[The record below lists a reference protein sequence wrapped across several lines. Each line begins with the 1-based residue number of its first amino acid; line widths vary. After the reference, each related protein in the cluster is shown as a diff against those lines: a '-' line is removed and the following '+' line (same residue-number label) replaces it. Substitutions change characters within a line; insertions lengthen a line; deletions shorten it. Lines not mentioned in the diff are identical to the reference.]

1 MLHFWFSFVAN
12 NNIIFFQLMM
22 ATSTDPSF
30 SINSEQFSN
39 YISFYKELVPDGD
52 MLTGGCV
59 CISFL
64 FSVNCSHYH

>member
-1 MLHFWFSFVAN
+1 
-12 NNIIFFQLMM
+12 M
-22 ATSTDPSF
+22 AGTDLNF

-39 YISFYKELVPDGD
+39 YISFYKELVPDGE

-64 FSVNCSHYH
+64 FSVNIVLIITNFHRLTCLAND